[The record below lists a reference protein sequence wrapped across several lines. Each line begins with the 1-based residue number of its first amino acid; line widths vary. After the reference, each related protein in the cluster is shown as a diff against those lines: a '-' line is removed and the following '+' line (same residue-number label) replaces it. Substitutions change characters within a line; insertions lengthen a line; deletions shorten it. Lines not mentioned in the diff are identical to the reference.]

1 MSPGTVVWSVIAAT
15 VLGWLGAS
23 AVVSWIPTPAS
34 ILRGFVA
41 SWAGRIVLAAAWA
54 EVGWHL
60 FCQRP

>member
-1 MSPGTVVWSVIAAT
+1 VSPGAVVWSAIAVA
-15 VLGWLGAS
+15 VLGWLAAS
-23 AVVSWIPTPAS
+23 ALVAWIPTPAR

-41 SWAGRIVLAAAWA
+41 SWAGRLVLAAAWA